1 MDAVYPE
8 PMSRLHRRTVRKP
21 VHRGPA
27 GRYRT
32 QPVTFSEI
40 KIVEYGLFKSLSP
53 HSSTLAVLTWQY
65 RSEASLKIRR
75 HQTRVEE
82 QFYELALSG

>member
-40 KIVEYGLFKSLSP
+40 KVSRDTGTTGGREGWGNHVSGTYYNMLQVTRRAWKN
-53 HSSTLAVLTWQY
+53 SSTSWPLAVD
-65 RSEASLKIRR
+65 RA
-75 HQTRVEE
+75 
-82 QFYELALSG
+82 